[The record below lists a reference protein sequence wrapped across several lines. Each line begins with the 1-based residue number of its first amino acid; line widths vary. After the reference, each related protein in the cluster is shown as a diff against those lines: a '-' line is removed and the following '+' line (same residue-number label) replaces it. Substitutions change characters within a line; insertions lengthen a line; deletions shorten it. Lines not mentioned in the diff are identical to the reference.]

1 MKNSDRIYNDMID
14 LWEKYNSHPFVQGL
28 ADGTL
33 PKEKF
38 KFFMIQDHL
47 YLMQYAKVFAMGVLK
62 SQKEEDMRL
71 FADAFTGSTMLAR
84 QDDTVRDILRAEA
97 APFFT
102 GERSARDCAARIQE
116 RVKIYLSEQ
125 CP

>member
-47 YLMQYAKVFAMGVLK
+47 YLSKRQIMRRGQKQRRCLISGVVC
-62 SQKEEDMRL
+62 
-71 FADAFTGSTMLAR
+71 
-84 QDDTVRDILRAEA
+84 DTFPGVPLPTAEVHPA
-97 APFFT
+97 
-102 GERSARDCAARIQE
+102 Q
-116 RVKIYLSEQ
+116 
-125 CP
+125 

>member
-1 MKNSDRIYNDMID
+1 
-14 LWEKYNSHPFVQGL
+14 
-28 ADGTL
+28 
-33 PKEKF
+33 
-38 KFFMIQDHL
+38 
-47 YLMQYAKVFAMGVLK
+47 
-62 SQKEEDMRL
+62 MRL